1 MNPPADPGGTY
12 SVSRSVGFATFMR
25 PAGLFIHDFVPI
37 NLPFGAL
44 VGAFAH
50 YVGPD
55 MIRDLVIEAW
65 QAELAELMRVIGGTE
80 ESDLQPSV
88 SVKVGEPR
96 SRRDALVVPL
106 EWESDSD
113 GWIAPIEADL
123 EVVAYGPRR
132 SHLHI
137 LGTSVL
143 PPGVDSCSERASL
156 EHRLTVAV
164 VRHVLFALAAAI
176 TTEVGRS

>member
-1 MNPPADPGGTY
+1 
-12 SVSRSVGFATFMR
+12 
-25 PAGLFIHDFVPI
+25 
-37 NLPFGAL
+37 
-44 VGAFAH
+44 
-50 YVGPD
+50 
-55 MIRDLVIEAW
+55 
-65 QAELAELMRVIGGTE
+65 MRVIGGTE

>member
-1 MNPPADPGGTY
+1 MSSLADHGGTF
-12 SVSRSVGFATFMR
+12 SVSKSVGFASFMR

-37 NLPFGAL
+37 NLPYGAL

-55 MIRDLVIEAW
+55 MIRELVLEAW
-65 QAELAELMRVIGGTE
+65 RSEIADLAKVLGTDH
-80 ESDLQPSV
+80 DLGISPSV
-88 SVKVGEPR
+88 TVVVGEPR

-106 EWESDSD
+106 EWASNSDC
-113 GWIAPIEADL
+113 WIPPIHADL

-137 LGTSVL
+137 LGTSAL
-143 PPGVDSCSERASL
+143 PPDVSSCSERASL
-156 EHRLTVAV
+156 EHRLTVAI
-164 VRHVLFALAAAI
+164 VRHVLFALASAI
-176 TTEVGRS
+176 ASQVGRG